1 MPIYEYKCEQGHVF
15 DTLQK
20 MSDDPLT
27 SCIECGAPV
36 KKLMQP
42 VNISFKGSGFYS
54 TDYSSA
60 KAGSSGS
67 SESSGNGD
75 SSGSSSSS
83 DTSNSSDSSKSSN
96 GSSGKSSGE
105 GSKAAGSSGTSG
117 ASKSE

>member
-27 SCIECGAPV
+27 SCIECGASV

-42 VNISFKGSGFYS
+42 VGISFKGSGFYS
-54 TDYSSA
+54 TDYSSG
-60 KAGSSGS
+60 KASSSGSSGS

-75 SSGSSSSS
+75 SSS
-83 DTSNSSDSSKSSN
+83 SSDSSSGSSDSSDKSSSETSKSST
-96 GSSGKSSGE
+96 GSSGSSKGE
-105 GSKAAGSSGTSG
+105 
-117 ASKSE
+117 